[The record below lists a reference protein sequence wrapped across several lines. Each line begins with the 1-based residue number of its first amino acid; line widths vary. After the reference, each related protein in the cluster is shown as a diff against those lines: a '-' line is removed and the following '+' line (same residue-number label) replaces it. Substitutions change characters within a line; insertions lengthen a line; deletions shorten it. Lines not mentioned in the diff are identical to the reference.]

1 MPARDR
7 IMREI
12 AAAGGWISFARYMQ
26 LALHEPGVGYYA
38 SGARKFGARG
48 DFVTAPEMG
57 SLFGRTL
64 ARQLH
69 GFERVL
75 ELGAGTGALADVL
88 TRELECEYLVLETS
102 AELRERQR
110 ERLGGRVRHIE
121 RLPERFRGA
130 VIANEV
136 VDAMPVHV
144 VHWTDRDIMERG
156 VGVRGRSP
164 NSTGG
169 FVWSDQPAR
178 GELLAAAERITVP
191 APYVSEIGLAARAWM
206 RTLAQA
212 LENGAIFIIDYG
224 FPRHEYY
231 HPQRSSGTLMCH
243 YQHRAHA
250 DPFARPGEEDITA
263 HVDFSA
269 LADPAAEAGA
279 RVHGYTTQAQ
289 FLVNCGITDVLGQA
303 NVENALHYA
312 PLAAEAQRLLSPAE
326 MGELFKVLAVGT
338 PEVAPLIGF
347 THGDRSAS
355 L

>member
-1 MPARDR
+1 MAPRSR
-7 IMREI
+7 IAAEI
-12 AAAGGWISFARYMQ
+12 AAAGGWISFERYMQ

-38 SGARKFGARG
+38 SGARKFGPQG
-48 DFVTAPEMG
+48 DFVTAPELG
-57 SLFGRTL
+57 RLFGRTL
-64 ARQLH
+64 ARELAR
-69 GFERVL
+69 FEHIL
-75 ELGAGTGALADVL
+75 EFGAGSGALADVL
-88 TRELECEYLVLETS
+88 TRELLCEYSVLQTS
-102 AELRERQR
+102 AVLRQRQR
-110 ERLGGRVRHIE
+110 ERLGDRVQHLE

-144 VHWTDRDIMERG
+144 VHWTEAGVLERG
-156 VGVRGRSP
+156 VSAQFSWADR
-164 NSTGG
+164 
-169 FVWSDQPAR
+169 PAS
-178 GELLAAAERITVP
+178 GELLAVAQRISVP
-191 APYVSEIGLAARAWM
+191 TPYVSEIGLAARAWM
-206 RTLAQA
+206 RTLAQS
-212 LENGAIFIIDYG
+212 LEHGAIFVIDYG
-224 FPRHEYY
+224 FPAREYY
-231 HPQRSSGTLMCH
+231 HAQRTSGTLMCH

-269 LADPAAEAGA
+269 LAQAASEAGA
-279 RVHGYTTQAQ
+279 QVLGYTTQAQ

-338 PEVAPLIGF
+338 ADCPPLSGF
-347 THGDRSAS
+347 RTGDRRAS

>member
-1 MPARDR
+1 
-7 IMREI
+7 
-12 AAAGGWISFARYMQ
+12 MQ

-64 ARQLH
+64 ARQLR

-75 ELGAGTGALADVL
+75 ELGAGTGALAEVL

-110 ERLGGRVRHIE
+110 ERLGERVRHIE
-121 RLPERFRGA
+121 QLPERFRGA

-136 VDAMPVHV
+136 LDAMPVHV
-144 VHWTDRDIMERG
+144 VHWTEAGIMERG
-156 VGVRGRSP
+156 VGIRAGSP
-164 NSTGG
+164 NSE
-169 FVWSDQPAR
+169 FAWRDRPAS
-178 GELLAAAERITVP
+178 GELLAAAERIDVP

-206 RTLAQA
+206 RTLAQS
-212 LENGAIFIIDYG
+212 LEQGAIFVIDYG
-224 FPRHEYY
+224 FPAREYY
-231 HPQRSSGTLMCH
+231 HPQRASGTLMCH

-263 HVDFSA
+263 HVDFTA
-269 LADPAAEAGA
+269 LAHAAQEGGSQLL
-279 RVHGYTTQAQ
+279 GYTTQAQ
-289 FLVNCGITDVLGQA
+289 FLVNCGITEVLGEA

-338 PEVAPLIGF
+338 ADCPPLRGF
-347 THGDRSAS
+347 SHGDRRAS